1 MKVHYAGGVV
11 TRTATML
18 PGWAACCSGER
29 AKKIRIDGTQTYTMS
44 LVTCGACL
52 KQIAR
57 QEQYQKENP
66 DHDL

>member
-1 MKVHYAGGVV
+1 MKVHYAGGVT

-29 AKKIRIDGTQTYTMS
+29 ARKIRIDGNQTYTVS

-57 QEQYQKENP
+57 QEQYIDESADN
-66 DHDL
+66 DL